1 MDCSRQSLLRKNE
14 KPSVLI
20 LNDLRKTSKM
30 AECCWQKK
38 QLKVWLMNGYLFRV
52 SMKMDE
58 EDHKP
63 RQALRKNNKKS
74 EKALSQADFPKNPVI
89 SFSVLRAMLC
99 NQKRYCT
106 GKPRYHNGFGVF
118 SCPNFQVQTKRYY
131 SLLRGLELPTPTIS
145 GGF

>member
-63 RQALRKNNKKS
+63 RQALPVQFCGQS
-74 EKALSQADFPKNPVI
+74 VAIKALPERIEIF
-89 SFSVLRAMLC
+89 
-99 NQKRYCT
+99 
-106 GKPRYHNGFGVF
+106 H
-118 SCPNFQVQTKRYY
+118 
-131 SLLRGLELPTPTIS
+131 S
-145 GGF
+145 GNLIAVHQSMP